1 MINGSTREDNYY
13 SYTLRFVCENTCDV
27 QTIIPLIQV
36 KNTFIF
42 NTIALPYSGS
52 LDLYVLNTGELF
64 ENISVQA
71 EYNLQNRISVTTT
84 IT

>member
-1 MINGSTREDNYY
+1 MINALDRIDNYY
-13 SYTLRFVCENTCDV
+13 SYTLRFVCENVCDV
-27 QTIIPLIQV
+27 QTIIPLVQV
-36 KNTFIF
+36 KNTFLF

-52 LDLYVLNTGELF
+52 LDLYLIHTGESF

-71 EYNLQNRISVTTT
+71 EYNLQNRISATTT